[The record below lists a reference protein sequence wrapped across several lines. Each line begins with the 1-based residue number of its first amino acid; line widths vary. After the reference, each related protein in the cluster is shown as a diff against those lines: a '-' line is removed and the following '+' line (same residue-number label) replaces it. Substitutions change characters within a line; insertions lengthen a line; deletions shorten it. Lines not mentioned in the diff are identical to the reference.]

1 MTSLLPLTSQAHP
14 FLPRLTVTSPAQSL
28 DKVNTSVTVT
38 GSEEPQT
45 AATWIPVVSNTW
57 DLCMIVNYE
66 IVNLVIYLDTGVLSP
81 AFSLLA
87 SKGVPGP
94 LLAPDKGVPDLEP
107 GLGRPE
113 GYMEPFGVNMGR
125 FY

>member
-45 AATWIPVVSNTW
+45 AATWLPVVSNTW
-57 DLCMIVNYE
+57 D
-66 IVNLVIYLDTGVLSP
+66 LDTGVLSP